1 MSQIEEQMIMFP
13 FQYIS
18 PARISIEES
27 FHGVAIITGT
37 LLAEGISRN
46 GNLYTVE
53 EMANIVPQA
62 EGQPIY
68 VGTMEAIDPN
78 TGLKVKGMH
87 ANLEENRIGR
97 IIRAVLDPIA
107 RKIKFWAEIVNTAT
121 HPNIIQKIK
130 EGWGISI
137 GGIAT
142 NAKYALDKIANKIV
156 TKIMGL
162 QLNHV
167 QLLAPNVIRGMDSAQ
182 VEGVQ
187 IQESMIFGEEFK
199 EPSVRIVK
207 LRIKTGCKV
216 VANVVEY

>member
-1 MSQIEEQMIMFP
+1 MSQIKEQMIMFP

-18 PARISIEES
+18 PAHISIEES

-53 EMANIVPQA
+53 EMANIAPQA
-62 EGQPIY
+62 EGLDLY

-87 ANLEENRIGR
+87 ANLEENRVGR
-97 IIRAVLDPIA
+97 IIRAIFDPIA
-107 RKIKFWAEIVNTAT
+107 RKIKFWAEVVNTAT
-121 HPNIIQKIK
+121 HSDIIQKIK
-130 EGWGISI
+130 EGWGVSI

-142 NAKYALDKIANKIV
+142 NASWVIDKLTKRLV
-156 TKIMGL
+156 THIKGL
-162 QLNHV
+162 QLNHI
-167 QLLAPNVIRGMDSAQ
+167 QLLAPDVIRGMDSAQ

-187 IQESMIFGEEFK
+187 VQESMLFYEFK
-199 EPSVRIVK
+199 QPLVRIVK
-207 LRIKTGCKV
+207 LRIKTGRRAV
-216 VANVVEY
+216 FDVER

>member
-1 MSQIEEQMIMFP
+1 MIMFP
-13 FQYIS
+13 FEYIS
-18 PARISIEES
+18 PTHVSIEES
-27 FHGVAIITGT
+27 YHGVAIITGT

-53 EMANIVPQA
+53 EMANIAPQA
-62 EGQPIY
+62 EGMPVY
-68 VGTMEAIDPN
+68 VGTIEGIDPN
-78 TGLKVKGMH
+78 TGLKVKGIH
-87 ANLEENRIGR
+87 ANLEENRVGR
-97 IIRAVLDPIA
+97 IIRAIFDPIA

-121 HPNIIQKIK
+121 HSDIIQKIK

-142 NAKYALDKIANKIV
+142 NAKYALDKIANRIV

-182 VEGVQ
+182 VEDVQ
-187 IQESMIFGEEFK
+187 IQESMLFYEFK
-199 EPSVRIVK
+199 EPTVQIVK
-207 LRIKTGCKV
+207 LRIKTGYRV
-216 VANVVEY
+216 VADVER